1 MLPADF
7 EGHPEVAAPLSPLQL
22 GRASLMYAFG
32 GLAYKG
38 VALLSVPILAR
49 LLSPAEL
56 GLLDLAAVLA
66 STVGLAVSV
75 GIDQS
80 VAYHEPR
87 SPSASILWSSA
98 LSIVIAGGVLAVA
111 MAYLLQAPLALLITG
126 RESDAG
132 VVAAA
137 AVYGAVMALSGLAL
151 VTIRLRASTR
161 TYAIASF
168 LIVTAEMAGAL
179 AVAWLVQDPLP
190 LMVLAWAAGAGLV
203 AVPLL
208 IRHLPG
214 MTRPDPSTVRRLAA
228 YGLPLVPAAI
238 AWLIGDAWIRSTLAR
253 GADLTAV
260 GEYGI
265 AYRIASILGLLVAGL
280 GVAWYPYIYRSPP
293 EAVGD
298 RAARMLAVVIG
309 VLGAVAVALTA
320 LGPEVIAVVA
330 GAPYAGAR
338 TVVGALAAGMI
349 AMGAFVLL
357 AGVIGSSGS
366 TGRVA
371 LAAVVGALCQG
382 VVATLLVPALGLAG
396 AGVASFIGYAI
407 ALVAAGVAARR
418 AISARA
424 ILPLLLTT
432 VAVAAG
438 LVVAQWLL
446 DGSLVARV
454 GLAVAAVV
462 AGATYAARA
471 HPIGDRQAHA

>member
-7 EGHPEVAAPLSPLQL
+7 EAHPEVAAPLSPIQL
-22 GRASLMYAFG
+22 GRESLTYSLG

-87 SPSASILWSSA
+87 SSSASNLWSSA
-98 LSIVIAGGVLAVA
+98 LSMVLAGGALAVVLAI
-111 MAYLLQAPLALLITG
+111 LLQVPLALLVTG
-126 RESDAG
+126 READAG

-151 VTIRLRASTR
+151 VTIRLRASAR
-161 TYAIASF
+161 TYAVASF
-168 LIVTAEMAGAL
+168 LIVTGEMTSAL
-179 AVAWLVQDPLP
+179 AVAWLVKDPLP
-190 LMVLAWAAGAGLV
+190 LMVLAWAAGAGIV

-208 IRHLPG
+208 IRHLPRL
-214 MTRPDPSTVRRLAA
+214 TRADPATVRAIAA

-253 GADLTAV
+253 GVDLTV
-260 GEYGI
+260 LGEYGI

-293 EAVGD
+293 EAVGE

-309 VLGAVAVALTA
+309 ALGAAAVALTA
-320 LGPEVIAVVA
+320 LGPEIIDIVA
-330 GAPYAGAR
+330 GTPYAGAR
-338 TVVGALAAGMI
+338 TVVGPLAAGTV

-357 AGVIGSSGS
+357 AGVIGSTGT

-371 LAAVVGALCQG
+371 LAAAVGALAQCLA
-382 VVATLLVPALGLAG
+382 ATLLIPELGLAG
-396 AGVASFIGYAI
+396 AGVASFVGYAT
-407 ALVAAGVAARR
+407 ALVAAALATRQSLPAPG
-418 AISARA
+418 
-424 ILPLLLTT
+424 ILPVMLTA
-432 VAVAAG
+432 VLVAAG
-438 LVVAQWLL
+438 LVVAQWTL
-446 DGSLVARV
+446 DGSVAVRL
-454 GLAVAAVV
+454 GLAFVAIV
-462 AGATYAARA
+462 AGTTYAARA
-471 HPIGDRQAHA
+471 RPASDPQAHA